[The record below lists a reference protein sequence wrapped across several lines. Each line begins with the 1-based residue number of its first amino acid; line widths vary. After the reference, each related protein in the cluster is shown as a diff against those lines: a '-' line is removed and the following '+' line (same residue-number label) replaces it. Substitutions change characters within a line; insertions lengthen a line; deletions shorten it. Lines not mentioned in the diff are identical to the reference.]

1 MDSVDSAAPSPQH
14 GLRVVGVLGGVGSGK
29 STAARFLAQ
38 ALAAPHLDADAEV
51 ARLFA
56 DPALLQQLDARFGG
70 GLLQEDGSLDRAELG
85 RRVFDDA
92 SDRQAL
98 ESILHPAVRRALWLG
113 LQQAEAAAT
122 GPEPGFA
129 VLDVPLL
136 LENGLSKAC
145 DFLVFV
151 EVPDALRAARAG
163 ARHGW
168 DEATWRARE
177 AAQAPLTA
185 KRAAADAILDNAGG
199 VEDLR
204 AAVEGLIPRLRALP
218 PRSLRDRWPDPERPP
233 PAAEPNA

>member
-1 MDSVDSAAPSPQH
+1 MAKGPEP
-14 GLRVVGVLGGVGSGK
+14 G
-29 STAARFLAQ
+29 
-38 ALAAPHLDADAEV
+38 
-51 ARLFA
+51 
-56 DPALLQQLDARFGG
+56 
-70 GLLQEDGSLDRAELG
+70 
-85 RRVFDDA
+85 FDV
-92 SDRQAL
+92 
-98 ESILHPAVRRALWLG
+98 P
-113 LQQAEAAAT
+113 